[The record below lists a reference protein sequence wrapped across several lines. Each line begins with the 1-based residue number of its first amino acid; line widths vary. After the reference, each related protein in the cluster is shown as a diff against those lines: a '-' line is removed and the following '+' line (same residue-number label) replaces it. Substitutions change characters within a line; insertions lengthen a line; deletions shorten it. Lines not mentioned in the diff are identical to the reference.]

1 MSPDPSSLQSL
12 FAEMKRRRVFKVM
25 AVYGAVAF
33 VVLQVADIA
42 FEPLGLPAWTM
53 TLVLFLALV
62 GFPIAVVL
70 AWAFETTPQ
79 GVKRTAPA
87 APEEIHDI
95 VSAPIRHRWP
105 AGLLALASMVL
116 LFATG
121 WWMGGGGSG
130 GNAEGS
136 RLVSTAQAADLR
148 AIAALPFDDVNGTDE
163 NRLIAVGIHDDLLTR
178 LSRIGDLRVTSRTS
192 VREYENSD
200 ASLRDIADQLGV
212 DYILEGSVRSSGN
225 QVRVNVSLV
234 DLRGGANDAQ
244 LLWSEQYD
252 HQVTPENLFDIQAEI
267 AQAVVRALR
276 AELTPE
282 EAEVL
287 DAMRP
292 AGSSVAQQWYYRGIE
307 AWTRGNEFIAEARDA
322 MSRAVELDST
332 YAAAWAQLAKFE
344 SRLSWLGEDRAEEAE
359 AAMERAE
366 ALAPGSVEAHLA
378 RGFVEYYARQNF
390 DAALSAF
397 RAAERLAPSDADV
410 AVALGLIL
418 RRQGKWDESTQAM
431 QRAVVLDPRNL
442 DPLQFLGENLAFL
455 GAYAAADRVFDRGL
469 SVDPGNPE
477 IRARKVGNLV
487 DLDRATGRA
496 GRLGDEISLEPD
508 RLEESAILG
517 LIARL
522 ESDFETVGTV
532 AASWQESRRPLI
544 RTAGSVWAARAHRFE
559 GDEASAAE
567 EADSALRA
575 LDGGDFKGVVDATFR
590 GWAHAMAGRPETAMP
605 HLERAESLIRA
616 WDDHVDPTRWAL
628 DVVDSYGML
637 GELDRGIDLLEDL
650 VERPSTD
657 LSVALLQLDPRF
669 DPFRADPRF
678 AGLIERRERFEE
690 EGADWAAA
698 NGPWLP

>member
-1 MSPDPSSLQSL
+1 
-12 FAEMKRRRVFKVM
+12 MKRRRVFKVM

-53 TLVLFLALV
+53 TFVLFLALV

-79 GVKRTAPA
+79 GVKRTTPA
-87 APEEIHDI
+87 APEEIQDI
-95 VSAPIRHRWP
+95 VSAPRRNRWP

-130 GNAEGS
+130 GGAEGS

-148 AIAALPFDDVNGTDE
+148 AIAALPFEDVNGTDE

-234 DLRGGANDAQ
+234 DLRGGAGDSQ

-252 HQVTPENLFDIQAEI
+252 HEVTPENLFDIQAEI

-307 AWTRGNEFIAEARDA
+307 AWTQGNEFISEARDA
-322 MSRAVELDST
+322 MLRAVELDST

-344 SRLSWLGEDRAEEAE
+344 SRLSLLGEDRVAGAE
-359 AAMERAE
+359 AAMERAG

-378 RGFVEYYARQNF
+378 RGFVEYYARGNF
-390 DAALSAF
+390 AAALSAF

-418 RRQGKWDESTQAM
+418 RRQGKWDESTEAM

-477 IRARKVGNLV
+477 IRARKVENLV
-487 DLDRATGRA
+487 HLDRETGRA
-496 GRLGDEISLEPD
+496 RRLGEEISLDPD
-508 RLEESAILG
+508 RLEESYILG

-522 ESDFETVGTV
+522 ERDFETTK
-532 AASWQESRRPLI
+532 ALTDTWQGSQRPI
-544 RTAGSVWAARAHRFE
+544 VRTAGSLWAARADRFD
-559 GDEASAAE
+559 GDETAAAE

-575 LDGGDFKGVVDATFR
+575 LDAGDFKPVVDATFR
-590 GWAHAMAGRPETAMP
+590 GWAHTMAGRFEAAMP
-605 HLERAESLIRA
+605 DLGRAEDLIRA

-637 GELDRGIDLLEDL
+637 GEIDRGFELLEDL

-657 LSVALLQLDPRF
+657 LSVALLELDPRF
-669 DPFRADPRF
+669 DPYRADPRF
-678 AGLIERRERFEE
+678 AELIERRERFEE
-690 EGADWAAA
+690 EGEDWAEA

>member
-1 MSPDPSSLQSL
+1 MQSL

-62 GFPIAVVL
+62 GFPIAIVL
-70 AWAFETTPQ
+70 AWAFETTPA
-79 GVKRTAPA
+79 GVKRTTPA
-87 APEEIHDI
+87 ADEEIRDL
-95 VSAPIRHRWP
+95 VAEPRSRRWP
-105 AGLLALASMVL
+105 SGLLALASMVL
-116 LFATG
+116 LFGTG
-121 WWMGGGGSG
+121 WYMGGGGRGEERSI
-130 GNAEGS
+130 N
-136 RLVSTAQAADLR
+136 LVNQAQASDLR

-200 ASLRDIADQLGV
+200 TSLREIAHQLGV
-212 DYILEGSVRSSGN
+212 DYILEGSVRSSGD

-234 DLRGGANDAQ
+234 DLRGGAADAQ

-252 HQVTPENLFDIQAEI
+252 HRVTPENLFDIQTEI

-292 AGSSVAQQWYYRGIE
+292 AGSPVAQQWYYRGIE
-307 AWTRGNEFIAEARDA
+307 AWTRGYESIAEARDA

-332 YAAAWAQLAKFE
+332 FAAAWAQLAKFE
-344 SRLSWLGEDRAEEAE
+344 SRLSWLGEDRAAEAE

-366 ALAPGSVEAHLA
+366 ALASGSVEAHLA

-418 RRQGKWDESTQAM
+418 RRQGKWDESTEAM
-431 QRAVVLDPRNL
+431 RRAVVLDPRNL

-477 IRARKVGNLV
+477 IRARKVENLV
-487 DLDRATGRA
+487 QLDRATGRA
-496 GRLGDEISLEPD
+496 RRLADEISLDPD

-517 LIARL
+517 LVSRL

-532 AASWQESRRPLI
+532 AASWQQGRRPLI
-544 RTAGSVWAARAHRFE
+544 RTAGSLWSARARRFE
-559 GDEASAAE
+559 GDEASAGE
-567 EADSALRA
+567 EANSALRA
-575 LDGGDFKGVVDATFR
+575 LDDGDFKAVVDATFR
-590 GWAHAMAGRPETAMP
+590 GWAQTMAGRPEAAMP
-605 HLERAESLIRA
+605 HLERAEGLIRT
-616 WDDHVDPTRWAL
+616 WDDHVGPTGWGL
-628 DVVDSYGML
+628 DVVDAYGML
-637 GELDRGIDLLEDL
+637 GEIDRGFGLLDEL
-650 VERPSTD
+650 VERPSTN
-657 LSVALLQLDPRF
+657 LSVALFELDPRF
-669 DPFRADPRF
+669 DPYRADPRF
-678 AGLIERRERFEE
+678 AELIERRERFEA
-690 EGADWAAA
+690 EGADWAEA